1 MLLILLIFGI
11 WYMVIG
17 AIFGIYVVTNTM
29 QNLDEEFDKLNEEAK
44 KALHYEPKYFRAFI
58 FLYAGILWIF
68 HIIKGAARAIV
79 NSIKD

>member
-17 AIFGIYVVTNTM
+17 AIFGIYVVTNTTRELSE
-29 QNLDEEFDKLNEEAK
+29 QYNKLSEEAK
-44 KALHYEPKYFRAFI
+44 KALRYEPKYYRAFI
-58 FLYAGILWIF
+58 FLYAGILWIY
-68 HIIKGAARAIV
+68 HIIRGAARAIV